1 MPERKVAAYVDP
13 LDLLRRFV
21 PTPLKA
27 VYQFGAVR
35 VVVQTND
42 FSLLPRASSAASLPG
57 SSERDFEWVLV
68 RDAEA
73 TGSLQPPI
81 RLTSGKLTVVEMG
94 SACLLGV
101 DQEQRELL
109 AFIGSDVHA
118 RTHQEFLVPFLC
130 RLTKESVLS
139 DPFTHLERSR
149 EEYCR

>member
-1 MPERKVAAYVDP
+1 MPERKVAAYVDA

-42 FSLLPRASSAASLPG
+42 FSLLPTASSAASLPG
-57 SSERDFEWVLV
+57 GSERNFEWVLV
-68 RDAEA
+68 RDTEA

-81 RLTSGKLTVVEMG
+81 MLTSGELTVVQMG

-101 DQEQRELL
+101 DQERRELL

-130 RLTKESVLS
+130 RLTKESLLA